1 MNRNLETQWMKE
13 PSAENGDDIWFLMA
27 EDDYLAENYYAEV
40 AVDSPY
46 AWKVVQGMPFGIVR
60 ANGMATTVEQAKIN
74 AREAWKRAVE
84 DDLN

>member
-13 PSAENGDDIWFLMA
+13 SSAENGDDIWFLMA

-46 AWKVVQGMPFGIVR
+46 TWKVIKGLPFGITL
-60 ANGMATTVEQAKIN
+60 ADGEATTPGQAKHDAEQA
-74 AREAWKRAVE
+74 WKQAVAN
-84 DDLN
+84 DRD